1 MRTFALPSDTT
12 TGLSLVKPSLTKI
25 GITLATLAILIGGTY
40 YLYSKQIF
48 KSPSV
53 NNPLSQVA
61 TQNQKIE
68 INKNFALP
76 LTTSTN
82 TKDKT
87 TLKPL
92 NVTLQGAQLT
102 NKIYVAQKPQVA
114 RDGTKYLMINMLL
127 ENENAKELDLRSRD
141 LIRLVD
147 PNGKKFAPSYF
158 NKSTSLQPTAVKK
171 DVIGFLVPE
180 SIKQFTIQYGLPS
193 QDKQTI
199 DLNFK

>member
-1 MRTFALPSDTT
+1 MRTLALPSDTT
-12 TGLSLVKPSLTKI
+12 TGLSFVKPSLTKI
-25 GITLATLAILIGGTY
+25 GITIATLALLIGGTY
-40 YLYSKQIF
+40 YLYTKQATGSISNPITQVASQSQKIDIN
-48 KSPSV
+48 KSFQL
-53 NNPLSQVA
+53 PLS
-61 TQNQKIE
+61 TQ
-68 INKNFALP
+68 P
-76 LTTSTN
+76 N
-82 TKDKT
+82 TKS

-102 NKIYVAQKPQVA
+102 NKIYVAKKPQVA

-147 PNGKKFAPSYF
+147 QNGKKFAPSYF
-158 NKSTSLQPTAVKK
+158 NKATALQPTAVKK
-171 DVIGFLVPE
+171 DVIGFLVPD
-180 SIKQFTIQYGLPS
+180 SIKQFSIQYGLPS